1 MNLINTSGQAY
12 ISHTKID
19 GVFMLRL
26 VISGLRT
33 QKQHIEQFQELLV
46 EKLQMVVLKQSSVNG

>member
-1 MNLINTSGQAY
+1 
-12 ISHTKID
+12 
-19 GVFMLRL
+19 MLRL